1 MSDKP
6 MSHKPVPQKP
16 IIDHS
21 LSATPPDQEAENIR
35 RNLWIFRLRRAIRRN
50 VFASGVLHPG
60 DYREIEYGHT
70 PVTNDALAKLCDKY
84 GLIEAEL
91 RAPPNYALLLDLP
104 TCKLIEY
111 SRVALTPRQ
120 RKSLI
125 FMLRDFLPKR
135 Y

>member
-1 MSDKP
+1 MRKVKD
-6 MSHKPVPQKP
+6 
-16 IIDHS
+16 
-21 LSATPPDQEAENIR
+21 
-35 RNLWIFRLRRAIRRN
+35 F
-50 VFASGVLHPG
+50 G
-60 DYREIEYGHT
+60 DDALTGDGGISVNQDGEDALALG
-70 PVTNDALAKLCDKY
+70 VTNDALAKLCDKY

-104 TCKLIEY
+104 TFKLIEY

>member
-1 MSDKP
+1 MDFPAAPRHS
-6 MSHKPVPQKP
+6 PQCVR
-16 IIDHS
+16 
-21 LSATPPDQEAENIR
+21 QWR
-35 RNLWIFRLRRAIRRN
+35 
-50 VFASGVLHPG
+50 FAPG

-70 PVTNDALAKLCDKY
+70 PVTNDALAKLCEKY

-104 TCKLIEY
+104 TRKLIEY